1 MLRAGEILA
10 ECHTFATDDIHLS
23 HAAGEGKRRFQ
34 RVSQTTADAL
44 AHGKTVNDDLHGV
57 LDVLFQRDLLVEVVH
72 VTVDFYAGV
81 TGAAG
86 GVQLFLL
93 GAFALT
99 DDRREDLELRP
110 LFQLEHSVH
119 HLIHALL
126 ADDPPTHR
134 AVRHAHAGVQKAQ
147 IIVNFRHGT
156 HGGAGVVAGGLLVD
170 GNGRRQAGDL
180 VHIGLVHPAKEHPG
194 VAGQALDIAALAV
207 GVDGVEGKARLAR
220 AGKAGHNDEFF
231 TREGQIHV
239 FQVVLPRTLDD
250 YFIVCQGTFS
260 LFSVSVHGS
269 ASAPSLPRNPQWGS
283 RPGAD
288 GRSGRAGRPHAQIPA
303 A

>member
-10 ECHTFATDDIHLS
+10 EGHTFATDDIHLS

-72 VTVDFYAGV
+72 IAVDFYAGV
-81 TGAAG
+81 TGAAS

-93 GAFALT
+93 SAFALT

-134 AVRHAHAGVQKAQ
+134 AVRHADTGVQKTQ
-147 IIVNFRHGT
+147 VIVNFGHSA
-156 HGGAGVVAGGLLVD
+156 HGGTRVVAGGFLV
-170 GNGRRQAGDL
+170 NG
-180 VHIGLVHPAKEHPG
+180 
-194 VAGQALDIAALAV
+194 
-207 GVDGVEGKARLAR
+207 
-220 AGKAGHNDEFF
+220 
-231 TREGQIHV
+231 
-239 FQVVLPRTLDD
+239 
-250 YFIVCQGTFS
+250 
-260 LFSVSVHGS
+260 
-269 ASAPSLPRNPQWGS
+269 
-283 RPGAD
+283 D
-288 GRSGRAGRPHAQIPA
+288 GR
-303 A
+303 